1 MRTNFEQLLEAGCH
15 FGHLKRKWNPA
26 MAPYIFMERNG
37 IHIIDLNK
45 TAIKIEEAAE
55 ALKNIAKSGRKVLFV
70 STKKQGQEVVAA
82 KAQEIE
88 MPYITERWAG
98 GMLTNFPT
106 IRKAVKKMGTID
118 KMMADGTFDNISK
131 RDAWMGWV
139 NSRAEVYDNSII
151 EIKDKLALVTAA
163 LQDNSKLT
171 EELFVQ
177 SSRDRI
183 IDFGILVADGEKIVS
198 REQFHRIFKVHEDY
212 EKFLKKRGLT
222 NGETD
227 IAMRVIN
234 ESYAT
239 HMREHTF
246 LEDVRGYNA

>member
-1 MRTNFEQLLEAGCH
+1 MLGYLEYLKLPAAVAGAIVGILLVANLVGELLELKGKVVPE
-15 FGHLKRKWNPA
+15 FMKLRKYWKRK
-26 MAPYIFMERNG
+26 R
-37 IHIIDLNK
+37 
-45 TAIKIEEAAE
+45 EEKREQAE
-55 ALKNIAKSGRKVLFV
+55 TLK
-70 STKKQGQEVVAA
+70 E
-82 KAQEIE
+82 
-88 MPYITERWAG
+88 
-98 GMLTNFPT
+98 
-106 IRKAVKKMGTID
+106 VKKLL
-118 KMMADGTFDNISK
+118 ADVNGHYSADNISK

-139 NSRAEVYDNSII
+139 NSRAEVYDNSIV
-151 EIKDKLALVTAA
+151 EIKDNLALVTAA

-183 IDFGILVADGEKIVS
+183 IDFGILVADGEKIIS

-212 EKFLKKRGLT
+212 EKFLKKRGLK

-227 IAMRVIN
+227 IAMRVIK

-246 LEDVRGYNA
+246 LEDVRGYNN

>member
-1 MRTNFEQLLEAGCH
+1 MLGYLEYLKLPAAVAGAIVGILLVANLVGELLELKGKVVPE
-15 FGHLKRKWNPA
+15 FMKIRKYFKRK
-26 MAPYIFMERNG
+26 R
-37 IHIIDLNK
+37 
-45 TAIKIEEAAE
+45 EEKREQAE
-55 ALKNIAKSGRKVLFV
+55 TLK
-70 STKKQGQEVVAA
+70 E
-82 KAQEIE
+82 
-88 MPYITERWAG
+88 
-98 GMLTNFPT
+98 
-106 IRKAVKKMGTID
+106 VKKLL
-118 KMMADGTFDNISK
+118 ADVNGHYSADNISK

-151 EIKDKLALVTAA
+151 EIKDNLAMVTAA

-183 IDFGILVADGEKIVS
+183 IDFGILVADGEKIIS

-246 LEDVRGYNA
+246 LEDVRGYNN

>member
-1 MRTNFEQLLEAGCH
+1 MLGYLEYLKLPAAVAGTIVGILLVANLVGELLELKGKVVPE
-15 FGHLKRKWNPA
+15 FMKIRKYFKRKRDEKREN
-26 MAPYIFMERNG
+26 
-37 IHIIDLNK
+37 
-45 TAIKIEEAAE
+45 AE
-55 ALKNIAKSGRKVLFV
+55 TL
-70 STKKQGQEVVAA
+70 
-82 KAQEIE
+82 
-88 MPYITERWAG
+88 
-98 GMLTNFPT
+98 
-106 IRKAVKKMGTID
+106 KAVKLLL
-118 KMMADGTFDNISK
+118 ADVNAHYSADNISK
-131 RDAWMGWV
+131 RDAWMNWV
-139 NSRAEVYDNSII
+139 NSRADVYDNSII
-151 EIKDKLALVTAA
+151 EIKDNLALVTSA

-183 IDFGILVADGEKIVS
+183 IDFGILVADGEKIIS

>member
-1 MRTNFEQLLEAGCH
+1 MLGYIEYLKLPATVAGIIVGIILVANLVGELLELKGKVVPE
-15 FGHLKRKWNPA
+15 FMKIRKYFKRK
-26 MAPYIFMERNG
+26 R
-37 IHIIDLNK
+37 
-45 TAIKIEEAAE
+45 EEKREQAE
-55 ALKNIAKSGRKVLFV
+55 TLK
-70 STKKQGQEVVAA
+70 E
-82 KAQEIE
+82 
-88 MPYITERWAG
+88 
-98 GMLTNFPT
+98 
-106 IRKAVKKMGTID
+106 VKKLL
-118 KMMADGTFDNISK
+118 ADVNGHYSADNIFK

>member
-1 MRTNFEQLLEAGCH
+1 MLGYLEYLKLPAAVAGAIVGILLVANLVGELLELKGKVVPE
-15 FGHLKRKWNPA
+15 FMKIRKYFKRKRDEKREN
-26 MAPYIFMERNG
+26 
-37 IHIIDLNK
+37 
-45 TAIKIEEAAE
+45 AE
-55 ALKNIAKSGRKVLFV
+55 TL
-70 STKKQGQEVVAA
+70 
-82 KAQEIE
+82 
-88 MPYITERWAG
+88 
-98 GMLTNFPT
+98 
-106 IRKAVKKMGTID
+106 KAVKLLL
-118 KMMADGTFDNISK
+118 ADVNAHYSADNISK
-131 RDAWMGWV
+131 RDAWMNWV
-139 NSRAEVYDNSII
+139 NSRADVYDNSII
-151 EIKDKLALVTAA
+151 EIKDNLALVTSA

-183 IDFGILVADGEKIVS
+183 IDFGILVADGEKIIS
-198 REQFHRIFKVHEDY
+198 REQFHRIFKVHDDY
-212 EKFLKKRGLT
+212 EKFLKKRGLK

>member
-1 MRTNFEQLLEAGCH
+1 MLGYLEYLKLPAAVAGTIVGILLVANLVGELLELKGKVVPE
-15 FGHLKRKWNPA
+15 FMKIRKYFKRKRDEKREN
-26 MAPYIFMERNG
+26 
-37 IHIIDLNK
+37 
-45 TAIKIEEAAE
+45 AE
-55 ALKNIAKSGRKVLFV
+55 TL
-70 STKKQGQEVVAA
+70 
-82 KAQEIE
+82 
-88 MPYITERWAG
+88 
-98 GMLTNFPT
+98 
-106 IRKAVKKMGTID
+106 KAVKLLL
-118 KMMADGTFDNISK
+118 ADVNAHYSADNISK
-131 RDAWMGWV
+131 RDAWMNWV
-139 NSRAEVYDNSII
+139 NSRADVYDNSII
-151 EIKDKLALVTAA
+151 EIKDNLALVTSA

>member
-1 MRTNFEQLLEAGCH
+1 MLGYIEYLKLPAAVAGIIVGIILVANLVGELLELKGKVVPVFMKIRKC
-15 FGHLKRKWNPA
+15 LKRKRDEKKEN
-26 MAPYIFMERNG
+26 
-37 IHIIDLNK
+37 
-45 TAIKIEEAAE
+45 AE
-55 ALKNIAKSGRKVLFV
+55 TLK
-70 STKKQGQEVVAA
+70 EVRRLLADV
-82 KAQEIE
+82 KAH
-88 MPYITERWAG
+88 YSA
-98 GMLTNFPT
+98 
-106 IRKAVKKMGTID
+106 
-118 KMMADGTFDNISK
+118 DNISK
-131 RDAWMGWV
+131 RDAWMNWV
-139 NSRAEVYDNSII
+139 NSRADVYDKSIV
-151 EIKDKLALVTAA
+151 EIKDNLALVTMA

-177 SSRDRI
+177 NSRDRI

-212 EKFLKKRGLT
+212 EEFLKKRKLK

-246 LEDVRGYNA
+246 LEDVRGYDA

>member
-1 MRTNFEQLLEAGCH
+1 MNSHYSA
-15 FGHLKRKWNPA
+15 
-26 MAPYIFMERNG
+26 
-37 IHIIDLNK
+37 
-45 TAIKIEEAAE
+45 
-55 ALKNIAKSGRKVLFV
+55 
-70 STKKQGQEVVAA
+70 
-82 KAQEIE
+82 
-88 MPYITERWAG
+88 
-98 GMLTNFPT
+98 
-106 IRKAVKKMGTID
+106 
-118 KMMADGTFDNISK
+118 DNISK

-139 NSRAEVYDNSII
+139 NSRAEVYDNSIV
-151 EIKDKLALVTAA
+151 EIKDNLAMVTAA

-177 SSRDRI
+177 NSRDRI
-183 IDFGILVADGEKIVS
+183 IDFGILVADGEKIIS

-212 EKFLKKRGLT
+212 EKFLKKRGLK

-246 LEDVRGYNA
+246 LEDVRGYNN

>member
-1 MRTNFEQLLEAGCH
+1 MLGYLEYLKLPAVVAGAIVGILLVANLVGELLELKGKVVPE
-15 FGHLKRKWNPA
+15 FMKLRKRWKRK
-26 MAPYIFMERNG
+26 R
-37 IHIIDLNK
+37 
-45 TAIKIEEAAE
+45 EEKREQAE
-55 ALKNIAKSGRKVLFV
+55 TLK
-70 STKKQGQEVVAA
+70 E
-82 KAQEIE
+82 
-88 MPYITERWAG
+88 
-98 GMLTNFPT
+98 
-106 IRKAVKKMGTID
+106 VKKLL
-118 KMMADGTFDNISK
+118 ADVNGHYSADNISK

-139 NSRAEVYDNSII
+139 NSRAEVYDNSIV
-151 EIKDKLALVTAA
+151 EIKDNLALVTAA

-183 IDFGILVADGEKIVS
+183 IDFGILVADGEKIIS

-234 ESYAT
+234 ESYAA

-246 LEDVRGYNA
+246 LEDVRGYNN

>member
-1 MRTNFEQLLEAGCH
+1 MLGYLEYLKLPAAVAGAIVGILLVANLVGELLELKGKVVPE
-15 FGHLKRKWNPA
+15 FMKLRKYWKRKREEKREQA
-26 MAPYIFMERNG
+26 ETLTEVKRLLADVNG
-37 IHIIDLNK
+37 HYS
-45 TAIKIEEAAE
+45 A
-55 ALKNIAKSGRKVLFV
+55 
-70 STKKQGQEVVAA
+70 
-82 KAQEIE
+82 
-88 MPYITERWAG
+88 
-98 GMLTNFPT
+98 
-106 IRKAVKKMGTID
+106 
-118 KMMADGTFDNISK
+118 DNISK
-131 RDAWMGWV
+131 RDAWMSWV
-139 NSRAEVYDNSII
+139 NSRAEVYDNSIV
-151 EIKDKLALVTAA
+151 EIKDNLALVTAA

-183 IDFGILVADGEKIVS
+183 IDFGILVADGEKIIS

-212 EKFLKKRGLT
+212 EKFLKKRGLK

-227 IAMRVIN
+227 IAMRVIK

>member
-1 MRTNFEQLLEAGCH
+1 MLGYLEYLKLPAAVAGAIVGILLVANLVGELLELKGKVVPEFMKLRKCW
-15 FGHLKRKWNPA
+15 KRK
-26 MAPYIFMERNG
+26 R
-37 IHIIDLNK
+37 
-45 TAIKIEEAAE
+45 EEKREQAE
-55 ALKNIAKSGRKVLFV
+55 TLK
-70 STKKQGQEVVAA
+70 E
-82 KAQEIE
+82 
-88 MPYITERWAG
+88 
-98 GMLTNFPT
+98 
-106 IRKAVKKMGTID
+106 VKKLL
-118 KMMADGTFDNISK
+118 ADVNGHYSADNISK

-151 EIKDKLALVTAA
+151 EIKDKLSLVTAA

-212 EKFLKKRGLT
+212 EKFLNKRGLT

>member
-1 MRTNFEQLLEAGCH
+1 MLPYLEYLKLPAAVAGAIVGILLVANLVGELLELKGKVVPE
-15 FGHLKRKWNPA
+15 FMKLRKRWKRKREEKREQA
-26 MAPYIFMERNG
+26 ETLKEVKRLLADVNG
-37 IHIIDLNK
+37 HY
-45 TAIKIEEAAE
+45 
-55 ALKNIAKSGRKVLFV
+55 S
-70 STKKQGQEVVAA
+70 S
-82 KAQEIE
+82 
-88 MPYITERWAG
+88 
-98 GMLTNFPT
+98 
-106 IRKAVKKMGTID
+106 
-118 KMMADGTFDNISK
+118 DNISK

-139 NSRAEVYDNSII
+139 NSRAEVYDNSIV
-151 EIKDKLALVTAA
+151 EIKDNLALVTAA

-183 IDFGILVADGEKIVS
+183 IDFGTLVADGEKIIS

-212 EKFLKKRGLT
+212 EKFLKKRGLK

-227 IAMRVIN
+227 IAMRVIK

-246 LEDVRGYNA
+246 LEDVRGYNN

>member
-1 MRTNFEQLLEAGCH
+1 MLPYIEYLRLPAWIGIGLVGLFLATQIIGELLELKGKVVPEFMKIRKYFKRKREEKREQAETLKEVKQLLADVN
-15 FGHLKRKWNPA
+15 GH
-26 MAPYIFMERNG
+26 Y
-37 IHIIDLNK
+37 
-45 TAIKIEEAAE
+45 
-55 ALKNIAKSGRKVLFV
+55 S
-70 STKKQGQEVVAA
+70 S
-82 KAQEIE
+82 
-88 MPYITERWAG
+88 
-98 GMLTNFPT
+98 
-106 IRKAVKKMGTID
+106 
-118 KMMADGTFDNISK
+118 DNISK

-151 EIKDKLALVTAA
+151 EIKDNLAMVTAA

-171 EELFVQ
+171 EELFIQ

-183 IDFGILVADGEKIVS
+183 IDFGILVADGEKIIS

-234 ESYAT
+234 ESYAA

-246 LEDVRGYNA
+246 LEDVRGYNN

>member
-1 MRTNFEQLLEAGCH
+1 MLGYLEYLKLPATVAGAIVGILLVANLVGELLELKGKVVPE
-15 FGHLKRKWNPA
+15 FMKLRKYWKRK
-26 MAPYIFMERNG
+26 R
-37 IHIIDLNK
+37 
-45 TAIKIEEAAE
+45 EEKREQAE
-55 ALKNIAKSGRKVLFV
+55 TLK
-70 STKKQGQEVVAA
+70 E
-82 KAQEIE
+82 
-88 MPYITERWAG
+88 
-98 GMLTNFPT
+98 
-106 IRKAVKKMGTID
+106 VKKLLAGVNGHYS
-118 KMMADGTFDNISK
+118 ADNISK

-151 EIKDKLALVTAA
+151 EIKDNLAMVTAA

-171 EELFVQ
+171 EELFAQ

-183 IDFGILVADGEKIVS
+183 IDFGILVADGEKIIS

-246 LEDVRGYNA
+246 LEDVRGYNN

>member
-1 MRTNFEQLLEAGCH
+1 MLGYLEYLKLPAAVAGTIVGILLVANLVGELLELKGKVVPE
-15 FGHLKRKWNPA
+15 FMKLRKRWKRK
-26 MAPYIFMERNG
+26 R
-37 IHIIDLNK
+37 
-45 TAIKIEEAAE
+45 EEKREQAE
-55 ALKNIAKSGRKVLFV
+55 TLK
-70 STKKQGQEVVAA
+70 E
-82 KAQEIE
+82 
-88 MPYITERWAG
+88 
-98 GMLTNFPT
+98 
-106 IRKAVKKMGTID
+106 VKKLL
-118 KMMADGTFDNISK
+118 ADVNGHYSADNISK

-139 NSRAEVYDNSII
+139 NSRAEVYDNSIV
-151 EIKDKLALVTAA
+151 EIKDNLALVTAA

-183 IDFGILVADGEKIVS
+183 IDFGILAADGEKIIS

-212 EKFLKKRGLT
+212 ERFLKKRGLK

-246 LEDVRGYNA
+246 LEDVRGYNN

>member
-1 MRTNFEQLLEAGCH
+1 MLGYLEYLKLPAAVAGAIVGILLVANLVGELLELKGKVVPE
-15 FGHLKRKWNPA
+15 FMKLRKRWKRK
-26 MAPYIFMERNG
+26 R
-37 IHIIDLNK
+37 
-45 TAIKIEEAAE
+45 EEKREQAE
-55 ALKNIAKSGRKVLFV
+55 TLK
-70 STKKQGQEVVAA
+70 E
-82 KAQEIE
+82 
-88 MPYITERWAG
+88 
-98 GMLTNFPT
+98 
-106 IRKAVKKMGTID
+106 VKKLLSDVNGHYS
-118 KMMADGTFDNISK
+118 ADNISK

-139 NSRAEVYDNSII
+139 NSRADVYDSSIV
-151 EIKDKLALVTAA
+151 EIKDNLALVTAA

-183 IDFGILVADGEKIVS
+183 IDFGILVADGEKIIS

-234 ESYAT
+234 ESYAA

-246 LEDVRGYNA
+246 LEDVRGYNN

>member
-1 MRTNFEQLLEAGCH
+1 MLGYLEYLKLPAAVAGTIVGILLVANLVGELLELKGKVVPE
-15 FGHLKRKWNPA
+15 FMKLRKRWKRK
-26 MAPYIFMERNG
+26 R
-37 IHIIDLNK
+37 
-45 TAIKIEEAAE
+45 EEKREQAE
-55 ALKNIAKSGRKVLFV
+55 TLK
-70 STKKQGQEVVAA
+70 E
-82 KAQEIE
+82 
-88 MPYITERWAG
+88 
-98 GMLTNFPT
+98 
-106 IRKAVKKMGTID
+106 VKKLL
-118 KMMADGTFDNISK
+118 ADVNGHYSADNISK

-139 NSRAEVYDNSII
+139 NSRAEVYDNSIV
-151 EIKDKLALVTAA
+151 EIKDNLALVTAA

-183 IDFGILVADGEKIVS
+183 IDFGILVADGEKIIS

-212 EKFLKKRGLT
+212 EKFLKKRGLK

-246 LEDVRGYNA
+246 LEDVRGYNN

>member
-1 MRTNFEQLLEAGCH
+1 MLGYLEYLKLPAAVAGAIVGILLVANLVGELLELKGKVVPE
-15 FGHLKRKWNPA
+15 FMKLRKYRKRK
-26 MAPYIFMERNG
+26 R
-37 IHIIDLNK
+37 
-45 TAIKIEEAAE
+45 EEKREQAE
-55 ALKNIAKSGRKVLFV
+55 TLK
-70 STKKQGQEVVAA
+70 E
-82 KAQEIE
+82 
-88 MPYITERWAG
+88 
-98 GMLTNFPT
+98 
-106 IRKAVKKMGTID
+106 VKKLL
-118 KMMADGTFDNISK
+118 ADVNGHYSADNISK

-139 NSRAEVYDNSII
+139 NSRAEVYDNSIV
-151 EIKDKLALVTAA
+151 EIKDNLALVTAA

-183 IDFGILVADGEKIVS
+183 VDFGILVADGEKIIS

-212 EKFLKKRGLT
+212 EKFLKKRGLK

-227 IAMRVIN
+227 IAMRVIK

-246 LEDVRGYNA
+246 LEDVRGYNN

>member
-1 MRTNFEQLLEAGCH
+1 MINYVEYLGLPTTIAIGIIAAVLTMQLVGELLEFKGKVVPEFMKLRKYFKRKREEKQENTETLTAVKQLL
-15 FGHLKRKWNPA
+15 
-26 MAPYIFMERNG
+26 
-37 IHIIDLNK
+37 
-45 TAIKIEEAAE
+45 
-55 ALKNIAKSGRKVLFV
+55 
-70 STKKQGQEVVAA
+70 
-82 KAQEIE
+82 
-88 MPYITERWAG
+88 
-98 GMLTNFPT
+98 
-106 IRKAVKKMGTID
+106 
-118 KMMADGTFDNISK
+118 ADVNAHYSEDNISK
-131 RDAWMGWV
+131 RDAWMNWV
-139 NSRAEVYDNSII
+139 NARADVYDNSIV
-151 EIKDKLALVTAA
+151 EIKDNLSKVTSA
-163 LQDNSKLT
+163 LQDSSKLT

-183 IDFGILVADGEKIVS
+183 IDFGTLVADGEKVVS

-246 LEDVRGYNA
+246 LEDVRGYDV

>member
-1 MRTNFEQLLEAGCH
+1 MINYVEYLGLPTTIAIGIIAAVLTMQLVGELLEFKGKVVPE
-15 FGHLKRKWNPA
+15 FMKLRKYFKRK
-26 MAPYIFMERNG
+26 R
-37 IHIIDLNK
+37 
-45 TAIKIEEAAE
+45 EE
-55 ALKNIAKSGRKVLFV
+55 
-70 STKKQGQEVVAA
+70 KQEN
-82 KAQEIE
+82 
-88 MPYITERWAG
+88 TET
-98 GMLTNFPT
+98 L
-106 IRKAVKKMGTID
+106 KAVKQLL
-118 KMMADGTFDNISK
+118 ADVNAHYSEDNISK
-131 RDAWMGWV
+131 RDAWMNWV
-139 NSRAEVYDNSII
+139 NARADVYDNSIV
-151 EIKDKLALVTAA
+151 EIKDNLSKVTSA
-163 LQDNSKLT
+163 LQDSSKLT

-183 IDFGILVADGEKIVS
+183 IDFGTLVADGEKVVS

-246 LEDVRGYNA
+246 LEDVRGYDV

>member
-1 MRTNFEQLLEAGCH
+1 MLGYIEYLKLPATVAGIVVGIILVANLVGELLELKGKVVPE
-15 FGHLKRKWNPA
+15 FMKIRKYFKRK
-26 MAPYIFMERNG
+26 R
-37 IHIIDLNK
+37 
-45 TAIKIEEAAE
+45 EEKREQAE
-55 ALKNIAKSGRKVLFV
+55 TLK
-70 STKKQGQEVVAA
+70 E
-82 KAQEIE
+82 
-88 MPYITERWAG
+88 
-98 GMLTNFPT
+98 
-106 IRKAVKKMGTID
+106 VKKLL
-118 KMMADGTFDNISK
+118 ADVNGHYSADNISK

-139 NSRAEVYDNSII
+139 NSRAEVYYNSII

-212 EKFLKKRGLT
+212 EKFLKKRGLK

>member
-1 MRTNFEQLLEAGCH
+1 MLGYLEYLKLPAAVAGTIVGILLVANLVGELLELKGKVVPE
-15 FGHLKRKWNPA
+15 FMKLRKYWKRK
-26 MAPYIFMERNG
+26 R
-37 IHIIDLNK
+37 
-45 TAIKIEEAAE
+45 EEKREQAE
-55 ALKNIAKSGRKVLFV
+55 TLK
-70 STKKQGQEVVAA
+70 E
-82 KAQEIE
+82 
-88 MPYITERWAG
+88 
-98 GMLTNFPT
+98 
-106 IRKAVKKMGTID
+106 VKKLL
-118 KMMADGTFDNISK
+118 ADVNGHYSADNISK

-139 NSRAEVYDNSII
+139 NSRAEVYDNSIV
-151 EIKDKLALVTAA
+151 EIKDNLALVTAA

-183 IDFGILVADGEKIVS
+183 IDFGILVADGEKIIS

-234 ESYAT
+234 ESYAA

-246 LEDVRGYNA
+246 LEDVRGYNN

>member
-1 MRTNFEQLLEAGCH
+1 MLGYLEYLKLPAAVAGTIVGILLVANLVGELLELKGKVVPE
-15 FGHLKRKWNPA
+15 FMKLRKRWKRK
-26 MAPYIFMERNG
+26 R
-37 IHIIDLNK
+37 
-45 TAIKIEEAAE
+45 EEKREQAE
-55 ALKNIAKSGRKVLFV
+55 TLK
-70 STKKQGQEVVAA
+70 E
-82 KAQEIE
+82 
-88 MPYITERWAG
+88 
-98 GMLTNFPT
+98 
-106 IRKAVKKMGTID
+106 VKKLL
-118 KMMADGTFDNISK
+118 ADVNGHYSVDNISK

-139 NSRAEVYDNSII
+139 NSRAEVYDNSIV
-151 EIKDKLALVTAA
+151 EIKDNLALVTAA

-183 IDFGILVADGEKIVS
+183 IDFGILVADGEKIIS

-212 EKFLKKRGLT
+212 EKFLKKRGLK

-227 IAMRVIN
+227 IAMRVIK

-246 LEDVRGYNA
+246 LEDVRGYNN

>member
-1 MRTNFEQLLEAGCH
+1 MLGYIEYLKLPAAVAGIIVGIILVANLVGELLELKGKVVPE
-15 FGHLKRKWNPA
+15 FMKIRKYFKRK
-26 MAPYIFMERNG
+26 R
-37 IHIIDLNK
+37 
-45 TAIKIEEAAE
+45 EEKREQAE
-55 ALKNIAKSGRKVLFV
+55 TLK
-70 STKKQGQEVVAA
+70 E
-82 KAQEIE
+82 
-88 MPYITERWAG
+88 
-98 GMLTNFPT
+98 
-106 IRKAVKKMGTID
+106 VKKLL
-118 KMMADGTFDNISK
+118 ADVNGHYSADNISK

-151 EIKDKLALVTAA
+151 EIKDNLALVTAA

>member
-1 MRTNFEQLLEAGCH
+1 MLGYLEYLKLPAALAGTIVGILLVANLVGELLELKGKVVPE
-15 FGHLKRKWNPA
+15 FMKLRKRWKRK
-26 MAPYIFMERNG
+26 R
-37 IHIIDLNK
+37 
-45 TAIKIEEAAE
+45 EEKREQAE
-55 ALKNIAKSGRKVLFV
+55 TLK
-70 STKKQGQEVVAA
+70 E
-82 KAQEIE
+82 
-88 MPYITERWAG
+88 
-98 GMLTNFPT
+98 
-106 IRKAVKKMGTID
+106 VKKLL
-118 KMMADGTFDNISK
+118 ADVNGHYSADNISK

-139 NSRAEVYDNSII
+139 NSRAEVYDNSIV
-151 EIKDKLALVTAA
+151 EIKDNLALVTAA

-183 IDFGILVADGEKIVS
+183 IDFGILVADGEKIIS

-234 ESYAT
+234 ESYAA

-246 LEDVRGYNA
+246 LEDVRGYNN

>member
-1 MRTNFEQLLEAGCH
+1 MLGYLEYLKLPAAVAGAIVGILLVANLVGELLELKGKVVPE
-15 FGHLKRKWNPA
+15 FMKIRKYFKRKRDEKREN
-26 MAPYIFMERNG
+26 
-37 IHIIDLNK
+37 
-45 TAIKIEEAAE
+45 AE
-55 ALKNIAKSGRKVLFV
+55 TL
-70 STKKQGQEVVAA
+70 
-82 KAQEIE
+82 
-88 MPYITERWAG
+88 
-98 GMLTNFPT
+98 
-106 IRKAVKKMGTID
+106 KAVKLLL
-118 KMMADGTFDNISK
+118 ADVNAHYSADNISK
-131 RDAWMGWV
+131 RDAWMNWV
-139 NSRAEVYDNSII
+139 NSRADVYDNSII
-151 EIKDKLALVTAA
+151 EIKDNLALVTSA

-246 LEDVRGYNA
+246 LEDVRGYNN